1 MSDYKPLT
9 CLPVLPLRGI
19 VVFPGCVTH
28 FDVGRSKS
36 ARAVEEAMRGDQMI
50 FLVAQRDVQCDEPK
64 KADLYQIGTVAYVR
78 QILRLPGDNMRILVE
93 GKYRAQLTDMIHS
106 ELYFFAR
113 AMELDVPGYNA
124 SVPRTQALV
133 RQAHQLFEQFID
145 LAVKSGQENLLQ
157 GSAGDD
163 AGELADFI
171 AQNATFGYEDKQK
184 ILETLPPVHRL
195 ELCVRTME
203 AIDAGTAT
211 YTPQDNSQATHTAK
225 IYKEMGS
232 IDWKQGAKEIECL
245 IRGLDPWP
253 SAYTRLGDKML
264 KIWKAQVVSEE
275 SGAEPGCIVKVEK
288 DHILVQ
294 TGKGMLAIS
303 ELQLEGKKRM
313 PVEAFLNG
321 YEIEEGTYFKKG

>member
-1 MSDYKPLT
+1 MRVIFMGTPDFAVGTLEEIIKAGHEV
-9 CLPVLPLRGI
+9 VL
-19 VVFPGCVTH
+19 VVSQP
-28 FDVGRSKS
+28 DKAVGRSKALRYTPVKECALEHGIEVYQPQKVRDS
-36 ARAVEEAMRGDQMI
+36 ECIERLRTYHPDIIIVEAFGQIIPRA
-50 FLVAQRDVQCDEPK
+50 
-64 KADLYQIGTVAYVR
+64 
-78 QILRLPGDNMRILVE
+78 ILDMPRYGCVNVHASLLP
-93 GKYRAQLTDMIHS
+93 KYRGAAPIQWAVINGDAVTGVTTMRMDEGLDTGDMILKEEVKIRADETGGSLFDRLS
-106 ELYFFAR
+106 EVGA
-113 AMELDVPGYNA
+113 
-124 SVPRTQALV
+124 
-133 RQAHQLFEQFID
+133 
-145 LAVKSGQENLLQ
+145 K
-157 GSAGDD
+157 
-163 AGELADFI
+163 
-171 AQNATFGYEDKQK
+171 
-184 ILETLPPVHRL
+184 
-195 ELCVRTME
+195 LCVRTME

>member
-1 MSDYKPLT
+1 MIEVKIRADETGGSL
-9 CLPVLPLRGI
+9 
-19 VVFPGCVTH
+19 
-28 FDVGRSKS
+28 FDRLSEVGAK
-36 ARAVEEAMRGDQMI
+36 
-50 FLVAQRDVQCDEPK
+50 
-64 KADLYQIGTVAYVR
+64 
-78 QILRLPGDNMRILVE
+78 
-93 GKYRAQLTDMIHS
+93 
-106 ELYFFAR
+106 
-113 AMELDVPGYNA
+113 
-124 SVPRTQALV
+124 
-133 RQAHQLFEQFID
+133 
-145 LAVKSGQENLLQ
+145 
-157 GSAGDD
+157 
-163 AGELADFI
+163 
-171 AQNATFGYEDKQK
+171 
-184 ILETLPPVHRL
+184 
-195 ELCVRTME
+195 LCVRTME